1 MTVAHYD
8 GYTYDFGRTPKKDLE
23 EVINQIERNK
33 PLKPV
38 SIFIPS
44 TKKHSID
51 LDSLKSGNPRL
62 TSSANHILTTLST
75 QKYPNELIIGFD
87 QAEKEMTD
95 IFRQLLPEFPYR
107 AVVIWNDDPR
117 IKQWEKKL
125 KTERNYNIL
134 PGKGLNLW
142 KTLIYVFEQKNRYK
156 DAKAPV
162 CVAHDMDIHPSVY
175 NETFV
180 PFLVHPIIHPQTNMN
195 FVKAYY
201 ERVRKKDKFNYFM
214 GRMRRHLI
222 GSLLLALKRSLIGNN
237 TYVGD
242 IREYLGSY
250 KYHLSGEIA
259 IDPDLIHEMEIP
271 PDRALEIGML
281 LNMYGKNKRIGQ
293 ADLIIYDHEHSPL
306 SSDDPEK
313 GLYKMG
319 VDIDKFI
326 LRKIDAGGVKELSE
340 KAVYES
346 IKSHLKNTG
355 NEMLNGT
362 LVVTKNRPSFD
373 FDPEERDVRDMCI
386 DCFELAY
393 STYKEHPREL
403 AQLPNVEKIPVI
415 YRDRFMD
422 IVEDQNPFLKEMR
435 K

>member
-1 MTVAHYD
+1 
-8 GYTYDFGRTPKKDLE
+8 
-23 EVINQIERNK
+23 
-33 PLKPV
+33 
-38 SIFIPS
+38 
-44 TKKHSID
+44 
-51 LDSLKSGNPRL
+51 
-62 TSSANHILTTLST
+62 
-75 QKYPNELIIGFD
+75 
-87 QAEKEMTD
+87 
-95 IFRQLLPEFPYR
+95 
-107 AVVIWNDDPR
+107 
-117 IKQWEKKL
+117 
-125 KTERNYNIL
+125 
-134 PGKGLNLW
+134 
-142 KTLIYVFEQKNRYK
+142 
-156 DAKAPV
+156 
-162 CVAHDMDIHPSVY
+162 
-175 NETFV
+175 
-180 PFLVHPIIHPQTNMN
+180 
-195 FVKAYY
+195 
-201 ERVRKKDKFNYFM
+201 
-214 GRMRRHLI
+214 
-222 GSLLLALKRSLIGNN
+222 
-237 TYVGD
+237 
-242 IREYLGSY
+242 
-250 KYHLSGEIA
+250 
-259 IDPDLIHEMEIP
+259 
-271 PDRALEIGML
+271 
-281 LNMYGKNKRIGQ
+281 KRIGQ